1 MRIALAQMN
10 SSLGDFDGNVQKIL
24 DFCEQAAEKR
34 CQLVVFPELSVPG
47 YHPGDFLE
55 YPDVICRQNEA
66 IQKLVE
72 KVPASITCLVG
83 ALSKNPHEGK
93 PCFNSALLIQ
103 KGMICKQFHKELLA
117 TYDVFDDSRYFAPGR
132 MVDNCFQLNGKNIQ
146 VLICEDMWG
155 WSQFHKQNPVVDIQK
170 NKIDLVVSLN
180 ASPFTLNKMDQ
191 RLFFAN
197 KTVEQL
203 EVPLV
208 YVNMVGGQDELIFDG
223 NSFALNEKNQI
234 LAQNSYCEEDLTVVD
249 FDQNE
254 SNQHDKKDQH
264 NQGNQHNKNHEHFFP
279 GKTTEHL
286 RCALVL
292 GVRDYMAKVGFQKA
306 HLGLSGGI
314 DSAVALCLL
323 ADAIGPQNVTAIAL
337 PTDFNS
343 RESLELA
350 CSLAKNVGCCF
361 HELPLQKSYE
371 KLVQAYE
378 NCFGPKEFSVV
389 HENIQA
395 RLRGLFLMAYSNEK
409 GSLLISTGNKSE
421 YATGYITLYGDMC
434 GGLAP
439 LGDLLKSQIHE
450 LAQHYNQ
457 TKDLIPSFVIT
468 RPPSAEL
475 RWNQKDTDSLPEYD
489 LLDSSVNRLVC
500 QLQQNGSK
508 TDQWLFKKLHR
519 SEFKRWQA
527 PPILKI
533 SQRAFG
539 RGWRMPIA
547 HKV

>member
-1 MRIALAQMN
+1 MHIALAQIN

-24 DFCEQAAEKR
+24 DFCEQAVEKK
-34 CQLVVFPELSVPG
+34 CQLIVFPELSVPG
-47 YHPGDFLE
+47 YHPGDLLE
-55 YPDVICRQNEA
+55 YPDMIHRQNEA

-72 KVPASITCLVG
+72 EIPDSITCLVG
-83 ALSKNPHEGK
+83 AVTENPHEGK

-117 TYDVFDDSRYFAPGR
+117 TYDVFDDSRYFASGR

-155 WSQFHKQNPVVDIQK
+155 WSQFHKRNPIVDIHT
-170 NKIDLVVSLN
+170 NEVDLVISLN

-191 RLFFAN
+191 RLFFAM

-203 EVPLV
+203 GVPLI

-223 NSFALNEKNQI
+223 SSFALNEKNQI
-234 LAQNSYCEEDLTVVD
+234 LTQSSFCKEDLGVVD

-254 SNQHDKKDQH
+254 GSRHDKRNQHDEGTQRS
-264 NQGNQHNKNHEHFFP
+264 FSR
-279 GKTTEHL
+279 KTAEHL

-292 GVRDYMAKVGFQKA
+292 GVRDYMEKVDFQKA

-323 ADAIGPQNVTAIAL
+323 ADAIGPENVAAMAL

-350 CSLAKNVGCCF
+350 RSLAKNVGCSF

-371 KLVQAYE
+371 QLVQVYE
-378 NCFGPKEFSVV
+378 NCFGPREFSVV

-395 RLRGLFLMAYSNEK
+395 RLRGLFLMAYSNEHN
-409 GSLLISTGNKSE
+409 SLLISTGNKSE

-457 TKDLIPSFVIT
+457 TKNLIPSSVIT

-489 LLDSSVNRLVC
+489 LLDSSVHRLVC
-500 QLQQNGSK
+500 QLQQTESK
-508 TDQWLFKKLHR
+508 TDQWLLKKLHR

-533 SQRAFG
+533 SDRAFG

-547 HKV
+547 HKMEDE